1 MSDVQARAAGV
12 RKHVEDE
19 KLWLCCI
26 ETFLAG
32 IRRMKHL
39 LLLPDRLPF
48 WFDLIEWI
56 RFAALAAHRISIRNP
71 GSQENKLKL
80 IRGFLV
86 SRFIGIVIKLLFE
99 STHA

>member
-1 MSDVQARAAGV
+1 MSDVQARAARV

-32 IRRMKHL
+32 IRRMKNL

-56 RFAALAAHRISIRNP
+56 RFAALAAHLYINQELKKSGKETRIYSWIP
-71 GSQENKLKL
+71 CFQIS
-80 IRGFLV
+80 F
-86 SRFIGIVIKLLFE
+86 
-99 STHA
+99 TW